1 MDRLAIL
8 QDYVITG
15 VFCGGGKGELLSAE
29 AIEEIL
35 QTHDMIVSE
44 MPLIENGECVYDGVM
59 QGQEMYFGNM
69 MITSKSIADAYAEWL
84 FDVED
89 RIDLSEYNKYD
100 KRMFGFLSERLLLV
114 WIRKNGLRACSMKIG
129 ISTDKA
135 ETKEVRARAF
145 SLLKEGKQKEVL
157 DYLRQVEEKWP
168 DVIDGDSDEGMTLL
182 KTQVFAELIDA
193 EERMGKSSLK
203 AYSTDFYE
211 LQVLLKKISDY
222 VKQLPP
228 DDSFFRLVSDWIA
241 EIDIHLQDFI

>member
-1 MDRLAIL
+1 
-8 QDYVITG
+8 
-15 VFCGGGKGELLSAE
+15 
-29 AIEEIL
+29 
-35 QTHDMIVSE
+35 
-44 MPLIENGECVYDGVM
+44 
-59 QGQEMYFGNM
+59 
-69 MITSKSIADAYAEWL
+69 
-84 FDVED
+84 
-89 RIDLSEYNKYD
+89 
-100 KRMFGFLSERLLLV
+100 
-114 WIRKNGLRACSMKIG
+114 MKIG

-211 LQVLLKKISDY
+211 LQVLLK
-222 VKQLPP
+222 QLPP